1 MWKYQTGTTV
11 YIIQSKRFIRE
22 ATVIRCSGG
31 FYTIRFKDS
40 SGGTRL
46 REDRLFPSEEEA
58 RKQISK
64 EEEDRN
70 NKKYKDWMR
79 KH

>member
-1 MWKYQTGTTV
+1 MQKYPNGTLV

-22 ATVIRCSGG
+22 ATVIRYGSG
-31 FYTIRFKDS
+31 FYTIRFTDS
-40 SGGTRL
+40 RGGIRL
-46 REDRLFPSEEEA
+46 REDRLFSSEEEA

-64 EEEDRN
+64 EEVERN
-70 NKKYKDWMR
+70 NKYKDWMR